1 MYGPTGNK
9 KQRLRSRRRQCT
21 NPPTGFGE
29 RRKLTHLG
37 SVLGGGGGGGRGRV
51 EELEMS
57 LGRLPGRRARGEAAE
72 KRQDCGWLLGLGW
85 ARCWIEKMNPVSL
98 SKLTS
103 GHDREEAGLR
113 SRMPVAGGEENR
125 EMITRTE
132 L

>member
-1 MYGPTGNK
+1 MGENIETKKEKKSFASNPFEEQPMYGPTGNK

-57 LGRLPGRRARGEAAE
+57 LRRLPGRRARGEAAE
-72 KRQDCGWLLGLGW
+72 KRQDCGWLLGLGR

-103 GHDREEAGLR
+103 GH
-113 SRMPVAGGEENR
+113 VQ
-125 EMITRTE
+125 
-132 L
+132 